1 MKTTLNGFYEK
12 DGWDWDC
19 HPRGSTLGH
28 HTSLEFCR
36 QTWGTHT
43 HAYTHTHFCD
53 WMCCVQN
60 ETRVIFKTNK
70 RVDMFLAGCLP
81 GKSKAGATAC
91 VLGNCFLSCLDQ
103 EMRMS
108 VTWTVARN
116 WLSVRMTLRWR
127 AQVSWKS
134 SKLLA
139 VAIWANGLTRHECW
153 ISWRRWATPLSR
165 HPNALIQNPTSSLHF
180 GFPGVLHYLIW
191 MPCDMW
197 PSGRSLFW
205 FGEPKAWL
213 RQRWKSAGCGI
224 TGLGYWRHSKPY
236 SGQSIIHDVS
246 RYWLLLIGKRRSPSN
261 FIPDIIGI
269 HW

>member
-1 MKTTLNGFYEK
+1 MGSMKKMGGIGTVIRGVLLLVITHLWSSVDKHGVHTL
-12 DGWDWDC
+12 
-19 HPRGSTLGH
+19 
-28 HTSLEFCR
+28 
-36 QTWGTHT
+36 TH
-43 HAYTHTHFCD
+43 THTHFCD

-224 TGLGYWRHSKPY
+224 TGLGYWRHSKPKPY
-236 SGQSIIHDVS
+236 SAQSIIHDVS